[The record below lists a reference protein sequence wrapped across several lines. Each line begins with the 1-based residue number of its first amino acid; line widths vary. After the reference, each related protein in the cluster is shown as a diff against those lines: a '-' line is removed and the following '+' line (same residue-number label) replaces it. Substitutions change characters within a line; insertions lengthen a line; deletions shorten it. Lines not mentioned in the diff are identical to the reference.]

1 MATVIVNDIGSVSV
15 RTQRPETARVKIGT
29 GGAGGGVSE
38 LKRLIDVSMSGV
50 ENGYVL
56 VYKEDTNTF
65 YFSPY
70 IIDDGYF

>member
-29 GGAGGGVSE
+29 GGGGVSE

-50 ENGYVL
+50 QNGYVL